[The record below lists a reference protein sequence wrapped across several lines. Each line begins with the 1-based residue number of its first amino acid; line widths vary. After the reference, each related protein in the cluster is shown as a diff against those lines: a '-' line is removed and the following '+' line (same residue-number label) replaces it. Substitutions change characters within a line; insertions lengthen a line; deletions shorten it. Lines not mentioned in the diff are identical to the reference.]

1 MGRGVK
7 VHGVAPR
14 PASPRYKGHEERE
27 MSSVLQDL
35 PPSALKVRG
44 AAPLG
49 GWEMRWRIQ
58 IVQIERDAD
67 DTCNF
72 LEIPN
77 LLGPLFLAG
86 MQVVLSGIFTSMV
99 LLNRE
104 EGQE

>member
-1 MGRGVK
+1 MQALTDAFKIEVRYSAGRT
-7 VHGVAPR
+7 
-14 PASPRYKGHEERE
+14 SPRAG
-27 MSSVLQDL
+27 
-35 PPSALKVRG
+35 ARG
-44 AAPLG
+44 ALY
-49 GWEMRWRIQ
+49 RH
-58 IVQIERDAD
+58 RDAD

-99 LLNRE
+99 LLNRG

>member
-1 MGRGVK
+1 MKSGRCLLFCRIC
-7 VHGVAPR
+7 HHLLSR
-14 PASPRYKGHEERE
+14 FE
-27 MSSVLQDL
+27 VL
-35 PPSALKVRG
+35 P
-44 AAPLG
+44 PLG